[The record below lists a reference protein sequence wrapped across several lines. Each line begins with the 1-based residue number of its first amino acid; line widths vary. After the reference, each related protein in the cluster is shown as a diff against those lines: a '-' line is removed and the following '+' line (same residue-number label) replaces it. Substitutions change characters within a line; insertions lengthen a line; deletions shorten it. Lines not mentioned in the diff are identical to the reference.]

1 MIKRPAWAKGAV
13 PTERG
18 WVRGKEILTLRPHT
32 KEEIAEW
39 YAAQGESEV
48 ETPKVEEPQKAVKE
62 KKPRAKKVKEVKEDA
77 ETQGQLL
84 TEAPIS
90 NTSIGDMTNTQVEAI
105 ENQYGVKV
113 DADANK
119 TLTESSKTDE

>member
-32 KEEIAEW
+32 PAEIAEW
-39 YAAQGESEV
+39 YAAQGTPVV
-48 ETPKVEEPQKAVKE
+48 ETPKEEPQKVVKE
-62 KKPRAKKVKEVKEDA
+62 RKPRAKKVKEVKEDA